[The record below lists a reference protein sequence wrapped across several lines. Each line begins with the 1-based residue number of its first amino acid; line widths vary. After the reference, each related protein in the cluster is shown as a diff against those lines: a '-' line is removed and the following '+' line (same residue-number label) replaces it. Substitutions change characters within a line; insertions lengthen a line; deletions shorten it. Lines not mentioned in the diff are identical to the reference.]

1 MEDVFGGPLNP
12 GPQVAYVSDDDDA
25 DVGADGLPGD
35 ASDDDDA
42 VVNWTMYFV
51 KMRKAAAV
59 GAMTVL
65 GFLAPFLAGFPLPFC
80 VVCALALRIRARKR
94 DMDFLRGRMDGPA
107 WGFDHYFSEDYPD
120 MRFQEDFKVAKSTA
134 AALRDA
140 LLFVGLENARGLIEV
155 LDLYATARA
164 PTLAHTRISTHARS
178 REGALARMIVHTHTH
193 GHTRD
198 TARSRSLTQVR
209 SPDEA
214 RRNGERVHLDSA
226 VSPWPQGHVV
236 ACGAVLQR

>member
-80 VVCALALRIRARKR
+80 AVCALALRIRARTR
-94 DMDFLRGRMDGPA
+94 DMDFLRGRKDGPA

-134 AALRDA
+134 AALRDT
-140 LLFVGLENARGLIEV
+140 LLFVDGCFRVIFKPSRMEGEFWNPHES
-155 LDLYATARA
+155 YKWSARA
-164 PTLAHTRISTHARS
+164 RRTAHGAHT
-178 REGALARMIVHTHTH
+178 
-193 GHTRD
+193 
-198 TARSRSLTQVR
+198 Q
-209 SPDEA
+209 PCC
-214 RRNGERVHLDSA
+214 RVVCKSFAA
-226 VSPWPQGHVV
+226 VAP
-236 ACGAVLQR
+236 